1 MPRFVQGV
9 AVGHEDRGRR
19 ARFRLLVSRR
29 RLVGTLALVLLAG
42 VLTRYARDRPG
53 QSVLIGH
60 SIDRSTIAYQLSA
73 ATPEEI
79 KELVAL
85 QRSLGTDAISVD
97 KGDGTDPFTS
107 ESTRVEGAGGGLGG
121 GGEKKGRNTGGGTD
135 DGLDYDAGPFDK
147 PKKRKGGGGGA
158 GIGNSANAVGDG
170 SCDAVLEDKIRA
182 VEKQAQRWQSMVLQR
197 AQEHADAAA
206 AKACHGDRHV
216 VTPETEPESEPEEKK
231 SSKNSIDSLIGA
243 AAANFATKGGSAM
256 LHHTVV
262 PGDASVV
269 WQREVLGVCIPY
281 RDRRDQL
288 EVFASHLRTF
298 LHGQGVPFRIYVG
311 EQMAGGAFNRGWAI
325 NVAYKFAEPEV
336 DYVVFHDVD
345 MLPLPGV
352 DYRYNSMEGMDAR
365 HLSTEISQFDYKIP
379 YNRYCS
385 GVFMSR
391 KEFFRDINGFATTF
405 WGWGGEDDEFCAR
418 WAKKKFGGW
427 EAAEAAPGGLH
438 NMFGRPEKG
447 RGRFISMQAGHKS
460 DRKNPHWRK
469 NDQKLQQF
477 LNSKEAVNKADGLST
492 TGEPTQILKGKV
504 ETPLY
509 TVYRSAFPPNLRQP

>member
-121 GGEKKGRNTGGGTD
+121 GGEMKGRNTDGGTG

-216 VTPETEPESEPEEKK
+216 VTPGT
-231 SSKNSIDSLIGA
+231 G
-243 AAANFATKGGSAM
+243 TGTG
-256 LHHTVV
+256 T
-262 PGDASVV
+262 
-269 WQREVLGVCIPY
+269 
-281 RDRRDQL
+281 
-288 EVFASHLRTF
+288 
-298 LHGQGVPFRIYVG
+298 
-311 EQMAGGAFNRGWAI
+311 
-325 NVAYKFAEPEV
+325 
-336 DYVVFHDVD
+336 
-345 MLPLPGV
+345 
-352 DYRYNSMEGMDAR
+352 
-365 HLSTEISQFDYKIP
+365 
-379 YNRYCS
+379 
-385 GVFMSR
+385 
-391 KEFFRDINGFATTF
+391 
-405 WGWGGEDDEFCAR
+405 GGEE
-418 WAKKKFGGW
+418 
-427 EAAEAAPGGLH
+427 
-438 NMFGRPEKG
+438 
-447 RGRFISMQAGHKS
+447 I
-460 DRKNPHWRK
+460 
-469 NDQKLQQF
+469 
-477 LNSKEAVNKADGLST
+477 
-492 TGEPTQILKGKV
+492 V
-504 ETPLY
+504 EE
-509 TVYRSAFPPNLRQP
+509 